1 MDQKKIEDFYDNF
14 SAHQMKVGIN
24 ERILSLFQRMKK
36 YGLSPSSRILE
47 LGSGIG
53 SMTFLL
59 SKKIKSGIVES
70 VDLSPKSIELLNSS
84 IANPAIKGYAADVV
98 NYKPQQSNFDFIT
111 LFDVIE
117 HIPIERHAELF
128 KNLAGIMTEKTT
140 LLINIPN
147 PKYIEYDRIHQP
159 EVLQVIDQPIPLTA
173 IAKNAEDNG
182 LFIHHFET
190 YSIWVENDYQ
200 FMMIR
205 KDRDFEEVKLSDKR
219 SFSGKVKHRLSL
231 MWNKAFS

>member
-14 SAHQMKVGIN
+14 STHQMKVGVN
-24 ERILSLFQRMKK
+24 ERIFSLFQRMKK
-36 YGLSPSSRILE
+36 YGLSSSSRILE

-53 SMTFLL
+53 SMTYLL

-70 VDLSPKSIELLNSS
+70 VDLSSKSIELLNSS
-84 IANPAIKGYAADVV
+84 ISNPAIKGYSADVV

-117 HIPIERHAELF
+117 HIPMERHAELF
-128 KNLAGIMTEKTT
+128 TNLASIMDEKTT

-159 EVLQVIDQPIPLTA
+159 DVLQVIDQPIPLTA
-173 IAKNAEDNG
+173 IAENAENNG
-182 LFIHHFET
+182 FFIHHFET

-200 FMMIR
+200 FMMIK
-205 KDRDFEEVKLSDKR
+205 KDRDFKEVKLSEQRNITD
-219 SFSGKVKHRLSL
+219 KVKHRLSL

>member
-14 SAHQMKVGIN
+14 STHQMKVGIN
-24 ERILSLFQRMKK
+24 ERIFSLFQRMKK
-36 YGLSPSSRILE
+36 YGLSSSSRILE

-53 SMTFLL
+53 SMTYLL

-84 IANPAIKGYAADVV
+84 ISNPAIKGYAADVV

-128 KNLAGIMTEKTT
+128 TNLASIMDEKTT

-147 PKYIEYDRIHQP
+147 PKYIDYDRIHQP
-159 EVLQVIDQPIPLTA
+159 EVLQVIDQPIPITS

-190 YSIWVENDYQ
+190 YSIWVQNDYQ

-205 KDRDFEEVKLSDKR
+205 KDRDFKEVKLSEQR
-219 SFSGKVKHRLSL
+219 SFTEKVKHRLSL

>member
-14 SAHQMKVGIN
+14 SAHQMKVGVN
-24 ERILSLFQRMKK
+24 ERIFSLYQRMKK
-36 YGLSPSSRILE
+36 YGLSSSSRILE

-53 SMTFLL
+53 SMTYLL
-59 SKKIKSGIVES
+59 SKKVKSGLVES
-70 VDLSPKSIELLNSS
+70 VDLSPKSIELLNSAIS
-84 IANPAIKGYAADVV
+84 NPAIKGYAADVV
-98 NYKPQQSNFDFIT
+98 NYTPKQSDFDFIT

-128 KNLAGIMTEKTT
+128 KNLASIMTEKTT

-173 IAKNAEDNG
+173 IAKNMEDNG
-182 LFIHHFET
+182 LFMHHFET

-200 FMMIR
+200 FMMIK
-205 KDRDFEEVKLSDKR
+205 KDREFKEVKLSERR
-219 SFSGKVKHRLSL
+219 SITEKVIHRLSL
-231 MWNKAFS
+231 MWNTALS

>member
-14 SAHQMKVGIN
+14 STHQMKVGIN

-36 YGLSPSSRILE
+36 HGLSSSSRVLE
-47 LGSGIG
+47 LGCGIG
-53 SMTFLL
+53 SMTYLL
-59 SKKIKSGIVES
+59 SKKVKTGIVES
-70 VDLSPKSIELLNSS
+70 VDLSPKSIELLKSS
-84 IANPAIKGYAADVV
+84 ISNAKVKGFAADVV
-98 NYKPQQSNFDFIT
+98 NYKPTESNFDFIT

-128 KNLAGIMTEKTT
+128 ENLSSIMTEQTT

-200 FMMIR
+200 FMMIK
-205 KDRDFEEVKLSDKR
+205 KDRDFKEVKLSEQR
-219 SFSGKVKHRLSL
+219 SFMDKIKHRLKLISQKL
-231 MWNKAFS
+231 ST

>member
-14 SAHQMKVGIN
+14 SAHQMKVGVN
-24 ERILSLFQRMKK
+24 ERIFSLYQRMKK
-36 YGLSPSSRILE
+36 YGLSSSSRVLE

-53 SMTFLL
+53 SMTYLL
-59 SKKIKSGIVES
+59 SKKIKSGLVES

-84 IANPAIKGYAADVV
+84 ISNPSIEGYAADVV
-98 NYKPQQSNFDFIT
+98 NYTPKQSDFDFIT

-173 IAKNAEDNG
+173 IAKNVEDND
-182 LFIHHFET
+182 LFMHHFET
-190 YSIWVENDYQ
+190 YSIWVDNDYQ
-200 FMMIR
+200 FMMIKKGR
-205 KDRDFEEVKLSDKR
+205 EFIEEKLSEKR
-219 SFSGKVKHRLSL
+219 SFADKVKHRLQLTWDKFSL
-231 MWNKAFS
+231 